1 MEKSNKPLLKSY
13 PSDRCFASAGLLQR
27 RRRHCMAGLQRH
39 RAARPWCQFQG
50 RPSRNQSLVPPSAA
64 PAGYGLLVAAGELE
78 RPQRVQLVVVLI
90 DVLAGTNA

>member
-1 MEKSNKPLLKSY
+1 LLCLCGPATAAAAPLHGRPAKTSSCEAAA
-13 PSDRCFASAGLLQR
+13 PIPREARAS
-27 RRRHCMAGLQRH
+27 
-39 RAARPWCQFQG
+39 
-50 RPSRNQSLVPPSAA
+50 PSRNQSLVPPSAA

>member
-1 MEKSNKPLLKSY
+1 
-13 PSDRCFASAGLLQR
+13 
-27 RRRHCMAGLQRH
+27 
-39 RAARPWCQFQG
+39 
-50 RPSRNQSLVPPSAA
+50 VPPSAA